1 MESLR
6 LSHENRVQDY
16 TNWIIFEPVTL
27 RRSLPFVFFEKKI
40 LEFFFFLKIIILFLP
55 SQILGLAKV
64 DRTFEIFMLLYIRG

>member
-6 LSHENRVQDY
+6 PSHENIVQDY
-16 TNWIIFEPVTL
+16 TNSIIFDEIYL
-27 RRSLPFVFFEKKI
+27 LFFLKKKI
-40 LEFFFFLKIIILFLP
+40 LEIFFLKKIIFFLP